1 MSLQQWARNGWLRPH
16 RSSPREIR
24 DLLGIVE
31 RDLLDAS
38 GNISPDWRFG
48 IAYNAVL
55 KLATLLL
62 HASGHRPERSLQHFR
77 TLQAVPLLL
86 GGEWE
91 RESAYLDSCRMKRN
105 AVEYDCAGGA
115 THRDAD
121 ELLDLAKKLRVA
133 VIEWIRTQH
142 PELRPPEESG

>member
-1 MSLQQWARNGWLRPH
+1 V
-16 RSSPREIR
+16 
-24 DLLGIVE
+24 D

-62 HASGHRPERSLQHFR
+62 HASGHRPERNLQHFR

-105 AVEYDCAGGA
+105 TVEYDCAGGA

-121 ELLDLAKKLRVA
+121 EQAPGGKRLAAARHFIAAAAAADVA
-133 VIEWIRTQH
+133 QPIYH
-142 PELRPPEESG
+142 PGDTHPGH